1 MKITLTNFRCY
12 KNEITFEFQD
22 EGAILISGASGIG
35 KSTILMA
42 VNFALYDA
50 GGRNIVSY
58 GEKKCRVEF
67 VFKDLKIVRT
77 RGPSHLVVNDV
88 YEDEVGQQIINDIF
102 GKNFNVTGY
111 ISQNTTDSFLKK
123 AAPAKREFL
132 ESVKFEHEHLS
143 EKKQQLETLLKTYSQ
158 QLDKTTAK
166 LETARS
172 LLGPKPPEVPIP
184 LKKKKT
190 NDWEKSIKNE
200 TTHLANAVLHVKQ
213 KQKRISKKES
223 ELNDLRIVK
232 TLVKS
237 KDENISQVCSLLEN
251 LTLEMQQNDDYI
263 GDDELLS
270 YQQKLQHLKN
280 NSQLVRL
287 ISQRDADE
295 IKIKNMKD
303 TEVAELQQ
311 NVTMI
316 QSKLWIDYSKE
327 DALSVIETNQDVLK
341 DVAKVK
347 QLRDKKVVLKDVA
360 ALEKKKED
368 VLDALENT
376 KIELQRLDVLTCPK
390 CDAEVLLENGTLI
403 ECDATLTKQEKDA
416 GVKNKSLL
424 TKQIGSLS
432 NDLKQIDFQIL
443 QYHESSKKND
453 VLDLQIENILSQY
466 EEELNETELKDDLT
480 QMQSYYKAQIALESK
495 LRDYQDKIDNEYFSS
510 SYQSF
515 KKELAKVNSQ
525 IQTLQGALSS
535 DDDDTEGG
543 DDEDEETIR
552 NVITTNQQKK
562 TRLEQLKKQ
571 LSSQNNLKTKLVNEV
586 ETSKNQFLEKYTT
599 MTDEEVILADIEEL
613 RMKLKDDEREQEE
626 HSHNLKLIDDYLLY
640 KKQEDVHNQ
649 HVAEIQRLER
659 EEQIDSNKYTQAK
672 LFKQGLY
679 EAEHIAL
686 ANTVKDI
693 NAIANVY
700 LQEFFDD
707 PIFVNLSCFKEDKKK
722 NEKPQINI
730 DVKYKDMTC
739 NNLDSLSGGEYARVN
754 LAFTLSLA
762 EIFKT
767 PLLMLDETMSS
778 LDEDVADIVFLS
790 IKKHFK
796 NIPVISILHQVQSEG
811 DFDQVVKL

>member
-1 MKITLTNFRCY
+1 MKITISNFRCY
-12 KNEITFEFQD
+12 KKEVTFEFQD

-35 KSTILMA
+35 KSTIMMA
-42 VNFALYDA
+42 INFALYNV
-50 GGRNIVSY
+50 GRGIVSY

-88 YEDEVGQQIINDIF
+88 HEDEVGQQIINDIF

-123 AAPAKREFL
+123 DAADKRKFL

-158 QLDKTTAK
+158 QLDKTTTR
-166 LETARS
+166 LETSRS

-190 NDWEKSIKNE
+190 NDWEKTIAIQ
-200 TTHLANAVLHVKQ
+200 TTKLANAALHVKQ

-237 KDENISQVCSLLEN
+237 KDENINQVCSLLEN
-251 LTLEMQQNDDYI
+251 LSLEMQQNDDYI
-263 GDDELLS
+263 GDDQLLL

-327 DALSVIETNQDVLK
+327 DALSVIQTNEDVLK
-341 DVAKVK
+341 DLARVK
-347 QLRDKKVVLKDVA
+347 QLREKKVALKDLAV
-360 ALEKKKED
+360 LEKKKED
-368 VLDALENT
+368 ITEALEST
-376 KIELQRLDVLTCPK
+376 KIELQRLDVLICPK
-390 CDAEVLLENGTLI
+390 CDAEVLLENGSLV
-403 ECDATLTKQEKDA
+403 ECDVTLTKQDKDA

-424 TKQIGSLS
+424 SKQIVSLS
-432 NDLKQIDFQIL
+432 NDLKQIDFQII
-443 QYHESSKKND
+443 QYHESSKKNET
-453 VLDLQIENILSQY
+453 LDLQIESILGQY
-466 EEELNETELKDDLT
+466 EEELNEAELKDDLKE
-480 QMQSYYKAQIALESK
+480 MQSYYKAQVALESK
-495 LRDYQDKIDNEYFSS
+495 LHDYREKIKNEYFSS

-525 IQTLQGALSS
+525 IQALQGTLSDEDEE
-535 DDDDTEGG
+535 DDD

-552 NVITTNQQKK
+552 DIINTNQQKK
-562 TRLEQLKKQ
+562 IRLEQLKKQ
-571 LSSQNNLKTKLVNEV
+571 LSNQTNIKTKLVNEV
-586 ETSKNQFLEKYTT
+586 ETSKTQFLEKYNI
-599 MTDEEVILADIEEL
+599 MSDESILLDEIEDL
-613 RMKLKDDEREQEE
+613 KMKLKEDEREQEE
-626 HSHNLKLIDDYLLY
+626 HSQNLKLIDEYLLY
-640 KKQEDVHNQ
+640 KKQEDVYNQ

-659 EEQIDSNKYTQAK
+659 EEQIDSNNYTQAK

-811 DFDQVVKL
+811 DFDQVIKL